1 MSDFVCSVVPLSRGP
16 TIQHIL
22 AKQYAQRADL
32 PSDISMVPISTT
44 FPPPGVVTSDVM
56 VWWWLSS
63 HPLGRST
70 EKGQNPVPSAICGE
84 GLEKSKQHHKKPPPR
99 YLGPGKSNGRPDSQT
114 LELAGGRIIM
124 HAIYRGQSRRVNERA
139 WVGGTGH
146 RNCGTQRERELSV
159 VLNRFQN
166 LLLKSIISR
175 GWCMCEQG

>member
-1 MSDFVCSVVPLSRGP
+1 M
-16 TIQHIL
+16 
-22 AKQYAQRADL
+22 
-32 PSDISMVPISTT
+32 
-44 FPPPGVVTSDVM
+44 
-56 VWWWLSS
+56 
-63 HPLGRST
+63 GRST

-99 YLGPGKSNGRPDSQT
+99 YLGPGKSNERPDSQT

-139 WVGGTGH
+139 WVGGQDTEIAVH
-146 RNCGTQRERELSV
+146 RERERELSV

-175 GWCMCEQG
+175 GWCMCGVQAAASSSVRTHRTLVGASSGKENMPILNRSSDNLGKVLLSA